1 MPAVRAA
8 LLVGVV
14 AAAGFA
20 LMRGGV
26 LLATHSGT
34 ASAQM
39 RVAAAQQTHPP
50 PAEPRRDQGGRGVPG
65 APEPRAWW
73 RDAQMA
79 KEVGLTPAQIARI
92 DKLYESRQKQI
103 QPKLDE
109 YNQLK
114 TDLDR
119 MFREH
124 AVTPEEMEAQAR
136 RMTYPQMDIVVSRLR
151 LLYEMSRVMTP
162 EQNDKLRAIFDRERR
177 QQGRGRGMGRN
188 LPRS

>member
-1 MPAVRAA
+1 
-8 LLVGVV
+8 LF
-14 AAAGFA
+14 AAAGFG

-26 LLATHSGT
+26 LMATHSGT
-34 ASAQM
+34 PAA
-39 RVAAAQQTHPP
+39 RVRADATQQPHSPP
-50 PAEPRRDQGGRGVPG
+50 SEPRRGFDQGSRGVPG

-79 KEVGLTPAQIARI
+79 KEVGLTPPQIARI
-92 DKLYESRQKQI
+92 NQLYESRQKQI

-162 EQNDKLRAIFDRERR
+162 EQNNKLRAIFDRERR
-177 QQGRGRGMGRN
+177 EQGRGRGMGRN
-188 LPRS
+188 LPRP